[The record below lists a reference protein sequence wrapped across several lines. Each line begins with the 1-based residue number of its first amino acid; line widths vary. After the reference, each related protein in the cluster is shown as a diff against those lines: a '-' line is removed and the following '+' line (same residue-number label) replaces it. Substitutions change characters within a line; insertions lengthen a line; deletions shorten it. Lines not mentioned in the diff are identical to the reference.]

1 MRFKIDLKIFIFIL
15 LFFLTKQIE
24 LYAIMMIFAFIH
36 ELGHLLAG
44 ILLGMRPKK
53 LEIKPYGV
61 SISFNL
67 TPKDYNKKIGK
78 GNLLEVKKIIVACAG
93 PVTNLLCVLIFLNLN
108 FNVFENMII
117 VYSNLLLLFFNLLPI
132 YPLDGGRILKNL
144 LHIWLGKKE
153 AEKYI
158 NIISLAVVAVITV
171 IASVSIY
178 YLQNIA
184 IFIIVVLLWGL
195 IIKEDLTYQKKLKIY
210 RLMDE
215 KKSEI

>member
-44 ILLGMRPKK
+44 ILLGMKPKK

-61 SISFNL
+61 SISFKL

-78 GNLLEVKKIIVACAG
+78 GNLLEVKKIVVACAG

-144 LHIWLGKKE
+144 LHIWIGKKE

-158 NIISLAVVAVITV
+158 NMISFAVTAVLTV
-171 IASVSIY
+171 IASIAIY
-178 YLQNIA
+178 YFQNIA
-184 IFIIVVLLWGL
+184 IFIIVVLLWVL
-195 IIKEDLTYQKKLKIY
+195 VVREDLVYQKRLKIY
-210 RLMDE
+210 RLME
-215 KKSEI
+215 NKSYDV

>member
-44 ILLGMRPKK
+44 ILLGMKPKK

-61 SISFNL
+61 SISFKL

-78 GNLLEVKKIIVACAG
+78 GNLLEVKKIVVACAG

-144 LHIWLGKKE
+144 LHIWIGKKE
-153 AEKYI
+153 AEKCI
-158 NIISLAVVAVITV
+158 NMISFAVTAVLTV
-171 IASVSIY
+171 IASIAIY
-178 YLQNIA
+178 YFQNIA
-184 IFIIVVLLWGL
+184 IFIIVVLLWVL
-195 IIKEDLTYQKKLKIY
+195 VVREDLVYQKRLKIY
-210 RLMDE
+210 RLME
-215 KKSEI
+215 NKSYDV

>member
-44 ILLGMRPKK
+44 ILLGMKPKK
-53 LEIKPYGV
+53 LKIKPYGV
-61 SISFNL
+61 SISFKL

-78 GNLLEVKKIIVACAG
+78 GNLLEVKKIVVACAG

-144 LHIWLGKKE
+144 LHIWIGKKE

-158 NIISLAVVAVITV
+158 NMISFAVTAVLTV
-171 IASVSIY
+171 IASIAIY
-178 YLQNIA
+178 YFQNIA
-184 IFIIVVLLWGL
+184 IFIIVVLLWVL
-195 IIKEDLTYQKKLKIY
+195 VVREDLVYQKRLKIY
-210 RLMDE
+210 RLME
-215 KKSEI
+215 NKSYDV